1 VKEQLKNKK
10 MSETTQSELEDGVL
24 IDLAAKGNSD
34 AIHAI
39 VVRHQAM
46 VYRTCL
52 RIIGNEVDAEDAAQA
67 TFLLFLK
74 KCRKLK
80 SDTIL
85 GGWLYRTAGFV
96 SQEHIRNAARR
107 KRREEKSHIMNEN
120 ENEETTD
127 VWNQLKPELDK
138 ALLALP
144 EKHRNIVVLRYLEG
158 KSNDEA
164 AAILGMT
171 PSAISTSLARS
182 MEKLRGYFQRRG
194 IVLSTLVLSAAF
206 TKNVSAAAVPA
217 TLGSSIMTAAAGGAA
232 ATAVSASVALMVEG
246 AVAKMAWIKA
256 KVIALAGVLVTSGAL
271 LGIYGLQLSSEQIDV
286 LDFTKEQTAKAN
298 AIMADHRAKY
308 VALETQHVTSL
319 REEPNMVQFEIA
331 AFPDELE
338 KLKESFWQDFDKICD
353 DRQKRIAR
361 RYLVLENLFPFG
373 EYPVHIQI
381 SYDGKQFVA
390 QQTTTHPDGAHL
402 ESGDTTPNLDP
413 RWKRF
418 WGDRKDASGDLIDR
432 VLTFGGGAIVAGD
445 EALTL
450 EGDQLVLSADFVE
463 TLNLQ
468 PDQTVRVNQI
478 LREMRMEYLTEEKK
492 HINKVRTMENP
503 DGTKHL
509 VVPPFRSERKALD
522 KKLWKKLGQ
531 VLDARQLRI
540 AKTSN
545 GLSDA
550 DSNLF
555 DWGNATYTI
564 TIRKSAIGNEP
575 AKYGYQYKIDIKIDG
590 GYRGPNGTSGELPKQ
605 LPDKYL
611 RLMAK

>member
-1 VKEQLKNKK
+1 
-10 MSETTQSELEDGVL
+10 
-24 IDLAAKGNSD
+24 
-34 AIHAI
+34 
-39 VVRHQAM
+39 
-46 VYRTCL
+46 
-52 RIIGNEVDAEDAAQA
+52 
-67 TFLLFLK
+67 
-74 KCRKLK
+74 
-80 SDTIL
+80 
-85 GGWLYRTAGFV
+85 
-96 SQEHIRNAARR
+96 
-107 KRREEKSHIMNEN
+107 
-120 ENEETTD
+120 
-127 VWNQLKPELDK
+127 
-138 ALLALP
+138 
-144 EKHRNIVVLRYLEG
+144 
-158 KSNDEA
+158 
-164 AAILGMT
+164 
-171 PSAISTSLARS
+171 
-182 MEKLRGYFQRRG
+182 
-194 IVLSTLVLSAAF
+194 
-206 TKNVSAAAVPA
+206 
-217 TLGSSIMTAAAGGAA
+217 
-232 ATAVSASVALMVEG
+232 
-246 AVAKMAWIKA
+246 
-256 KVIALAGVLVTSGAL
+256 
-271 LGIYGLQLSSEQIDV
+271 
-286 LDFTKEQTAKAN
+286 
-298 AIMADHRAKY
+298 
-308 VALETQHVTSL
+308 
-319 REEPNMVQFEIA
+319 
-331 AFPDELE
+331 
-338 KLKESFWQDFDKICD
+338 
-353 DRQKRIAR
+353 
-361 RYLVLENLFPFG
+361 VLENLFPFG